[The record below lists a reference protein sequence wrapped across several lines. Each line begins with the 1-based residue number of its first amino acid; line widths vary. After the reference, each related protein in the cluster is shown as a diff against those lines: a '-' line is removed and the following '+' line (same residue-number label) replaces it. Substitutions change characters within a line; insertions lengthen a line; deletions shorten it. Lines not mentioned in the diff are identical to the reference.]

1 MLLKNYEK
9 KVIYPVSENKRMQDM
24 TKEELWH
31 FCISEFGVNLDIEK
45 PVDQLRDSVQECIY
59 FFKYEE

>member
-31 FCISEFGVNLDIEK
+31 FCISEFGVNLDIERSIE
-45 PVDQLRDSVQECIY
+45 QLRDEVQECIY
-59 FFKYEE
+59 FFKFEE

>member
-1 MLLKNYEK
+1 MLPDDYEK
-9 KVIYPVSENKRMQDM
+9 KVICPVEENKMLQDM

-45 PVDQLRDSVQECIY
+45 SIEQLRDEIQECIY
-59 FFKYEE
+59 FFKFEE

>member
-1 MLLKNYEK
+1 MLLKGYEK
-9 KVIYPVSENKRMQDM
+9 KVICPVEENKTLQDM

-31 FCISEFGVNLDIEK
+31 FCIDEFGVNLDIEK